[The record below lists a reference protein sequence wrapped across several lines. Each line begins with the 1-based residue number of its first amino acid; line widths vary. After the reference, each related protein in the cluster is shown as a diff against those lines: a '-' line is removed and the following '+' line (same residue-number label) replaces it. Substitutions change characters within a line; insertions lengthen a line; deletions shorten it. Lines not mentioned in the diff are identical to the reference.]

1 MKRLIELFL
10 MLFISKKA
18 NIEKQK
24 VIFERQKAIVELA
37 NIKKANYKFLSKYSG
52 RKRYVKTGKI

>member
-37 NIKKANYKFLSKYSG
+37 NIKKANDKFLSKYSG

>member
-1 MKRLIELFL
+1 MKRLIEWFL
-10 MLFISKKA
+10 MLFFSKKA

-37 NIKKANYKFLSKYSG
+37 NIKKANDKFLSKFSG